1 MKECFW
7 NIKLLGCYIQL
18 GKDYKLVIIKK
29 NKEGQWVNKIK
40 INFLPLLKKSPY
52 RCNKCGT
59 PYVNASQDPDGYGN
73 YYCSKCDP
81 DVEKYN

>member
-7 NIKLLGCYIQL
+7 NIKLLGCYIQF

-40 INFLPLLKKSPY
+40 INFLPLLKKSPF
-52 RCNKCGT
+52 RCKHCGT
-59 PYVNASQDPDGYGN
+59 SLTNASSDPDGYGN
-73 YYCSKCDP
+73 FYCSKCDP

>member
-18 GKDYKLVIIKK
+18 GKDYKFSIIAK

-40 INFLPLLKKSPY
+40 INFLPLFKKNPF
-52 RCNKCGT
+52 RCKHCGT
-59 PYVNASQDPDGYGN
+59 SLTDASLDPGGYGN
-73 YYCSKCDP
+73 FYCSKCNP
-81 DVEKYN
+81 DIEK